1 MRDLYERFVIFIQ
14 SSFSKENKDDLYNFI
29 WKNYNKKISFYV
41 SNLIPLNHPYFED
54 LVQDVMLKI
63 YKNLHTFNPVHSF
76 KAWLYRIARNHCIDF
91 IKSKQS
97 EINRYEDLETNK
109 TNDDKNP
116 EEIIL
121 KDDLLKKIDQ
131 FMSSLEDTDREMAYL
146 RFYENI
152 KYQDISKILD
162 MNINTV
168 KSRIR
173 SIKQRIKEHLKM

>member
-1 MRDLYERFVIFIQ
+1 
-14 SSFSKENKDDLYNFI
+14 
-29 WKNYNKKISFYV
+29 
-41 SNLIPLNHPYFED
+41 
-54 LVQDVMLKI
+54 MLKI